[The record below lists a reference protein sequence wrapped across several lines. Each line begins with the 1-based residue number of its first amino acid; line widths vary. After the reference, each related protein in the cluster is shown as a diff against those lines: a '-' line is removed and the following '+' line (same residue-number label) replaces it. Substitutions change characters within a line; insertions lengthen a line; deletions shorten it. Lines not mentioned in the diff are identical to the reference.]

1 MERNSGWHIP
11 RVGGLLPRD
20 CITSCRYAD
29 NFQLGVQIMDES
41 DQLAYG
47 FDLLDPTKFV
57 PEEVVPITP
66 LGKMTLNMNPK
77 NYFAETEQIG
87 VSNRIRGSEFA
98 ILTSIRLIVPAR
110 PRRSWHRLH

>member
-1 MERNSGWHIP
+1 
-11 RVGGLLPRD
+11 
-20 CITSCRYAD
+20 
-29 NFQLGVQIMDES
+29 MDES

-57 PEEVVPITP
+57 PEEIVPITP

-87 VSNRIRGSEFA
+87 VSTRIRGSEFA
-98 ILTSIRLIVPAR
+98 ILTSIRLIVPTR
-110 PRRSWHRLH
+110 PCRSWYRLH

>member
-1 MERNSGWHIP
+1 
-11 RVGGLLPRD
+11 
-20 CITSCRYAD
+20 
-29 NFQLGVQIMDES
+29 MDES

-57 PEEVVPITP
+57 PEEIVPITP

-87 VSNRIRGSEFA
+87 VSTRIRESVFA
-98 ILTSIRLIVPAR
+98 ILTSIRVIVPTR
-110 PRRSWHRLH
+110 PCRSWYRLH